1 MNMIALAEIT
11 RLRQVACSASLVEK
25 KWKGK
30 CSKIEQLLELMAELK
45 AGGNRALVFSQ
56 FTSFFKLICQALDEA
71 GEKYLYLD
79 GTVPVK
85 KREKLVQEFQE
96 GDCPF
101 FLISLK
107 AGGLGLNLTE
117 ANYIIH
123 LDHWWNPAI
132 EQQATDR
139 AYRIGQTQKVTAYH
153 LISSHTIE
161 EKIMR
166 LHESK
171 RNLADALLEGSD
183 MSHKLTAHELM
194 DILEEQ

>member
-1 MNMIALAEIT
+1 M
-11 RLRQVACSASLVEK
+11 
-25 KWKGK
+25 
-30 CSKIEQLLELMAELK
+30 
-45 AGGNRALVFSQ
+45 
-56 FTSFFKLICQALDEA
+56 
-71 GEKYLYLD
+71 
-79 GTVPVK
+79 
-85 KREKLVQEFQE
+85 QEFQE

-107 AGGLGLNLTE
+107 AGGLGLNLTG

-123 LDHWWNPAI
+123 LDPWWNPAI